1 MPAQRILVLA
11 PHTDDG
17 EFGCGGTIS
26 RYIDQGAQVTYVAFS
41 SCEESLPPGY
51 EHDTLI
57 KEVRAATKALGINP
71 ADLILLNFP
80 VRRFPEFRQAILEEM
95 VKLNHQIAPDLVILP
110 STNDT
115 HQDHNVIA
123 AEGFRAFKKSTM
135 LGFEVPWNN
144 LTFHTSCFVRL
155 EQKHLD
161 TKIKALSFYESQH
174 FRSYASADF
183 ITSLAKVRGTQIGVQ
198 FAEVFETIR
207 WVI

>member
-1 MPAQRILVLA
+1 MAAQRILVLA

-17 EFGCGGTIS
+17 EFGCGGTIA
-26 RYIDQGAQVTYVAFS
+26 RYIDEGAQVYYVAFS

-57 KEVRAATKALGINP
+57 KEVRAATAELGIPKQN
-71 ADLILLNFP
+71 LILLNFP
-80 VRRFPEFRQAILEEM
+80 VRRFPEHRQAILEEM
-95 VKLNHQIAPDLVILP
+95 VKINRDVNPQLVILP
-110 STNDT
+110 SNNDT

-123 AEGFRAFKKSTM
+123 SEGFRAFKKSTM

-155 EQKHLD
+155 ERKHLD
-161 TKIKALSFYESQH
+161 KKIQALGHYKSQL
-174 FRSYASADF
+174 FRSYASAEF
-183 ITSLAKVRGTQIGVQ
+183 ISSLARVRGTQIGVEL
-198 FAEVFETIR
+198 AEVFESIR